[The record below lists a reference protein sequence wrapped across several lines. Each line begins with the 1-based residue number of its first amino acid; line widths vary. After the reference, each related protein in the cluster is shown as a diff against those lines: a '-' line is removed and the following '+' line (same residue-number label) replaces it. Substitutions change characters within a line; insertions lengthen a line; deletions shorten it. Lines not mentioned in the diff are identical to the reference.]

1 MEGPLTS
8 KEVVGEVDAKDLM
21 HTASRQVG
29 VASWYG
35 DAYAGRQTDSGEIFD
50 PSALTAAHPKFV
62 DFKLPVYARVTYL
75 KTGKKVTVRIND
87 HGPSIGGR
95 IIDLS
100 KAAADAIGLTYDG
113 IGEVLVEILK

>member
-1 MEGPLTS
+1 
-8 KEVVGEVDAKDLM
+8 VVGEVDAKDRM
-21 HTASRQVG
+21 HTVSRQVG

-35 DAYAGRQTDSGEIFD
+35 DAYAGRKTASGEIFD
-50 PSALTAAHPKFV
+50 PSALTAAHPKFF
-62 DFKLPVYARVTYL
+62 DLELPVYARVTYL

-87 HGPSIGGR
+87 HGPSIKGR